1 MNFYHLTTDVYPS
14 SSSSGGSASEEEEEE
29 EEEVDPNW
37 LMVKASS
44 SLLSAKKVNDDQVV
58 VQRQIDQIFEA
69 PVEAANTSP
78 SPISQGPVRRRL
90 AKAKCSR
97 HRRTLNTMS
106 GYFSDW
112 AKWLTEA
119 NPSWRGAGNNSEML
133 LQQQQQL
140 CQDG

>member
-14 SSSSGGSASEEEEEE
+14 SSSSGGSASEEE

-90 AKAKCSR
+90 AKSKCSR

-133 LQQQQQL
+133 LQQQQS
-140 CQDG
+140 CRNG

>member
-14 SSSSGGSASEEEEEE
+14 SSSSGGSASE

-133 LQQQQQL
+133 LQQQQS
-140 CQDG
+140 CRNG

>member
-14 SSSSGGSASEEEEEE
+14 SSSSGGSASEEEEE

-58 VQRQIDQIFEA
+58 VQRQIEQIFEA

-112 AKWLTEA
+112 AKWLTAEA

-133 LQQQQQL
+133 LQQQQS
-140 CQDG
+140 CRNG

>member
-14 SSSSGGSASEEEEEE
+14 SSSSGGSASEEE

-133 LQQQQQL
+133 LQQQQS
-140 CQDG
+140 CRNG